1 VAHSLSA
8 KKRVRQN
15 EKSRVYNRAV
25 KSELKTEVKDFIQLV
40 HDRKLDEAKK
50 ELPKAFRLID
60 QDVAKGVIHRN
71 TGDRRKS
78 RLARALAGLEHH
90 QAAGHAQA

>member
-1 VAHSLSA
+1 MAHSFSA

-15 EKSRVYNRAV
+15 EKQRIYNRSI
-25 KSELKTEVKDFIQLV
+25 KSELKGEVKDFLQMV
-40 HDRKLDEAKK
+40 HDRKLDEAKS
-50 ELPKAFRLID
+50 ELPKAFSLID

-78 RLARALAGLEHH
+78 RLARALASLEKHA
-90 QAAGHAQA
+90 AAGHAQA